1 MPTGKEFSVAEKKL
15 IFRVIDFC
23 ESERNGLKIPL
34 TNTSARIMALLGIS
48 YSSVNRLKKEL
59 NELRDEATM
68 KDTSEDEDIA
78 LDVNGIRTRSQSATI
93 HSRNRHRKT
102 KKIQLQKTIAIS
114 ASSSIIPDPRSPRK
128 AGNVGR
134 PRVVLNEAGEDEI
147 RYHFH
152 LILVRVKIRTPSNL
166 K

>member
-1 MPTGKEFSVAEKKL
+1 M
-15 IFRVIDFC
+15 
-23 ESERNGLKIPL
+23 
-34 TNTSARIMALLGIS
+34 
-48 YSSVNRLKKEL
+48 KKEL

-78 LDVNGIRTRSQSATI
+78 LDVNGIRTRSQSATSN
-93 HSRNRHRKT
+93 SRNRHRKT
-102 KKIQLQKTIAIS
+102 KKIQSQKTIAIS
-114 ASSSIIPDPRSPRK
+114 ASSSIIPDPRLPRK
-128 AGNVGR
+128 TGQVGR
-134 PRVVLNEAGEDEI
+134 SRVVLNEAGEDEI